1 MFPLK
6 CIVVSP
12 LFLFCSWLFNDILK
26 CCWFIWI
33 YFAKSYFKRF
43 ARRSLN
49 NKESMLYGSITTS
62 KIYNLKYVYILF
74 QSVLLNVWHRKETN
88 TNFMFI
94 KQMEKILQTL
104 RPPKLWVPYAL
115 LKMLI
120 FDVYTMLHWNI
131 YAYCSVGNLSTLK
144 NYALWNFFFQS
155 ALNQG
160 PNQPTL
166 KRN

>member
-1 MFPLK
+1 MIFWN
-6 CIVVSP
+6 VVG
-12 LFLFCSWLFNDILK
+12 L
-26 CCWFIWI
+26 WI

-104 RPPKLWVPYAL
+104 RPPQLWVPYAWLKVDFWRLYHVALKHKRIL
-115 LKMLI
+115 L
-120 FDVYTMLHWNI
+120 
-131 YAYCSVGNLSTLK
+131 SSLK

>member
-1 MFPLK
+1 MIFWN
-6 CIVVSP
+6 VVG
-12 LFLFCSWLFNDILK
+12 L
-26 CCWFIWI
+26 WI
-33 YFAKSYFKRF
+33 YFAKNYFKTY

-49 NKESMLYGSITTS
+49 NKESILYGSITTS
-62 KIYNLKYVYILF
+62 KIYNLGYVYILF

-94 KQMEKILQTL
+94 KQMEKILQTF
-104 RPPKLWVPYAL
+104 RPPQLWVPYAL

-120 FDVYTMLHWNI
+120 FDVYTMLHFNM
-131 YAYCSVGNLSTLK
+131 YAFCSVGNLSTLK
-144 NYALWNFFFQS
+144 KYALWNFFFQS

-166 KRN
+166 ERN